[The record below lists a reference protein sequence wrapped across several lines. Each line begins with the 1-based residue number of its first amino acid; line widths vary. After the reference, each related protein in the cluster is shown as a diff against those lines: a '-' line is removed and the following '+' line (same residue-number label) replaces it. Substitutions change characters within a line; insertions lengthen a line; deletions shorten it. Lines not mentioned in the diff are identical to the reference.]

1 MSPRELSSSERE
13 RANFWNN
20 KWPKDRIIY
29 NAQYGRPR
37 DVRTFIF
44 DRSYILED
52 VLRSYNIIH
61 DGDDDEVMY
70 KITMSTIDR
79 FRYVGDEKTKGQRE
93 FWQNPEDS
101 VTSGKGDCEDG
112 AILIKSLSLVAG
124 VPDYKVRIAAGMVK
138 GGGHAYVLYLRDDD
152 TQCILDW
159 CYWSNNLPIMS
170 RKTWKQEENYYDIW
184 FSFNKEFS
192 FAAVSTSYG
201 PGGNVNS
208 ELPKEKE

>member
-1 MSPRELSSSERE
+1 MAQRELSSSEME

-52 VLRSYNIIH
+52 VLRNYNIVH
-61 DGDDDEVMY
+61 NGDNDDEVMY
-70 KITMSTIDR
+70 KILMSTMR
-79 FRYVGDEKTKGQRE
+79 YFRYVGDEQSKGQAE

-101 VTSGKGDCEDG
+101 ATLGTGDCEDG
-112 AILIKSLSLVAG
+112 AILIKSLSIVAG
-124 VPDYKVRIAAGMVK
+124 VPDYKVKIAAGMVK
-138 GGGHAYVLYLRDDD
+138 GGGHAYVMYLRDND

-159 CYWSNNLPIMS
+159 CYWPNDLPINA
-170 RKTWKQEENYYDIW
+170 RKNWKKEENYYDIW
-184 FSFNKEFS
+184 FSFNKEYS
-192 FAAVSTSYG
+192 FAPVATNYG
-201 PGGNVNS
+201 PSGES
-208 ELPKEKE
+208 DDEISKE